1 MRTREIFSLPL
12 FTDKV
17 SSTKGTIMSLT
28 TSRRPSV
35 RKTALGS
42 TSPISA
48 EVLEA
53 RRLLTTTFF
62 LDFGTGFG
70 TDGLETTAAEFRDV
84 HNGTEDSGTDLVG
97 SQSRLRSNETLAG
110 TDELVL
116 TRLDYDFDGD
126 GDSGDVDDAQELQNS
141 VRSIVARALAPFD
154 IDVVSAS
161 ASSLKDVSDALDRN
175 ERARDGNNDAY
186 QFVVTVTTD
195 AFSRAGGSVGEN
207 LTLNGRAASLD
218 IHSPGRANL
227 NDEAT
232 LTFADFVLPRTNGVP
247 GSADF
252 NRDLAHRLAYVAV
265 HEGLHTFG
273 LAHTAA
279 TGEVPRGSNGEETAD
294 QRMLADADAIQAF
307 ISNAETTNIVTRFP
321 LRLEELTTSSN
332 NYDQLAN
339 DADIGL
345 VDRNNNGVPDFA
357 YVTGTGAHDRIT
369 LTEQADGSIR
379 VRVDAFRNARMFSR
393 DRIASQ
399 SYTIRPGV
407 DTDGRIVIDASI
419 NNDLVLVN
427 TNVDVD
433 LTIRGGDG
441 NDRLYSGSGN
451 DELHGEAGDDML
463 FGMGGDDKL
472 SGQAGNDVLAGGAG
486 NDWINGNDGRDI
498 LIGGV
503 GSDHLDGGADD
514 DILIGGSTKW
524 DVSETGL
531 NRIRNE
537 WVRNS
542 SLTARV
548 KHLTGQWSGGLNG
561 RTYLNATTVTHD
573 SDVDSLTGGGGQDW
587 YWAAGRD
594 RIEDFRLYEAFNEM
608 LQVRL

>member
-1 MRTREIFSLPL
+1 
-12 FTDKV
+12 
-17 SSTKGTIMSLT
+17 MSLT
-28 TSRRPSV
+28 TFRKPSV
-35 RKTALGS
+35 RKTAVGS
-42 TSPISA
+42 TSGVSA
-48 EVLEA
+48 EFLET

-70 TDGLETTAAEFRDV
+70 TDGLETTAAEFRKV
-84 HNGTEDSGTDLVG
+84 HNGTKDSGTDLADSEFPTTNIRYEKDDSVPNQTITG
-97 SQSRLRSNETLAG
+97 CDKLVFSRLE
-110 TDELVL
+110 
-116 TRLDYDFDGD
+116 YDFDGD
-126 GDSGDVDDAQELQNS
+126 GDSGDVDDARQLQNS

-161 ASSLKDVSDALDRN
+161 ASSLKDVSDALERN
-175 ERARDGNNDAY
+175 EHARNGNNDAY
-186 QFVVTVTTD
+186 MFATTVTTPRFTED
-195 AFSRAGGSVGEN
+195 DGSVGINAN
-207 LTLNGRAASLD
+207 LFGSAASLD
-218 IHSPGRANL
+218 LSSPGRANL

-232 LTFADFVLPRTNGVP
+232 LTFTDAILNSTNGVP
-247 GSADF
+247 GTADF
-252 NRDLAHRLAYVAV
+252 NRNLAHRIAYTAV
-265 HEGLHTFG
+265 HEGLHTFD
-273 LAHTAA
+273 LDHTAGP
-279 TGEVPRGSNGEETAD
+279 GEELNGVEETAD
-294 QRMLADADAIQAF
+294 QLMLASGDAVRFGSQTR
-307 ISNAETTNIVTRFP
+307 ETTNIITRFS
-321 LRLEELTTSSN
+321 LRHEHTATSLN
-332 NYDQLAN
+332 NYAQLGN

-345 VDRNNNGVPDFA
+345 VDRNSNGVPDFA

-379 VRVDAFRNARMFSR
+379 VRVDAFRNARMSSG
-393 DRIASQ
+393 DRIDSQ

-407 DTDGRIVIDASI
+407 DTDGGIVIDASI

-427 TNVDVD
+427 ANVDVD

-441 NDRLYSGSGN
+441 NDRLYSGSGD
-451 DELHGEAGDDML
+451 DELRGEAGDDML
-463 FGMGGDDKL
+463 FGMSGDDKL

-548 KHLTGQWSGGLNG
+548 K
-561 RTYLNATTVTHD
+561 
-573 SDVDSLTGGGGQDW
+573 
-587 YWAAGRD
+587 
-594 RIEDFRLYEAFNEM
+594 
-608 LQVRL
+608 

>member
-1 MRTREIFSLPL
+1 
-12 FTDKV
+12 
-17 SSTKGTIMSLT
+17 MSLT

-186 QFVVTVTTD
+186 LFATTVTTPRFTRD
-195 AFSRAGGSVGEN
+195 GGSVGINAE
-207 LTLNGRAASLD
+207 LFGRAASLD
-218 IHSPGRANL
+218 ISSPGRANL

-232 LTFADFVLPRTNGVP
+232 LTFADTILGATNGVP
-247 GSADF
+247 GTADF
-252 NRDLAHRLAYVAV
+252 NRNLAHRIAYTAV
-265 HEGLHTFG
+265 HEGLHTMD
-273 LAHTAA
+273 LSHTAGRD
-279 TGEVPRGSNGEETAD
+279 GEAPGAMDESGD
-294 QRMLADADAIQAF
+294 QRMLASGDAVRF
-307 ISNAETTNIVTRFP
+307 GSTTRETTNIITRFP
-321 LRLEELTTSSN
+321 LRYEDHATDVN
-332 NYDQLAN
+332 NYAQLAN

-427 TNVDVD
+427 ANVDVD

-441 NDRLYSGSGN
+441 NDRLYSGSGD
-451 DELHGEAGDDML
+451 DELRGEAGDDML

-561 RTYLNATTVTHD
+561 QTYLNATTVTHD